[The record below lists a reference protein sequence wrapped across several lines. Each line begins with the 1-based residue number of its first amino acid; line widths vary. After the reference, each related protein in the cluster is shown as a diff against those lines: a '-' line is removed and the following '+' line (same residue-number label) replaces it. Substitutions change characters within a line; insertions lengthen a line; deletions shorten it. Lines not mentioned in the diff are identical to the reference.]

1 MPAPT
6 TDFDHRHPA
15 LAALLAAGFPPA
27 RIDQALAFYDEP
39 HRAYHN
45 REHLREMFDA
55 AVEMKQPLSAAQSL
69 ALIFHDA
76 VYVPGAPR
84 GSNEL
89 LSAQLMRVY
98 SAGLEPAVVDCAYG
112 IVLDTAE
119 HIARSAA
126 AEWVL
131 DLDLMRLAARPE
143 DFDRYSRQ
151 VFAEQR
157 PLIAIADDAE
167 ALAFF
172 SARRIPFF
180 QQLLGRAWIYCTPAA
195 RARFEAAARENLRR
209 AIGAAQGSG

>member
-1 MPAPT
+1 MRRMPAPT

-15 LAALLAAGFPPA
+15 LAPLLAAGFPPA

-45 REHLREMFDA
+45 REHLREMLDA
-55 AVEMKQPLSAAQSL
+55 AV
-69 ALIFHDA
+69 
-76 VYVPGAPR
+76 

-98 SAGLEPAVVDCAYG
+98 SAGLERAVVDCAYG

-131 DLDLMRLAARPE
+131 DLDLMRLAAAPA

-172 SARRIPFF
+172 TARRIPFF
-180 QQLLGRAWIYCTPAA
+180 QQLLSRAWIYCTPAA

-209 AIGAAQGSG
+209 AIAAAQGSG